1 MNLTQN
7 GAADYINIVGGVI
20 IYTILPRIM
29 AQAFILFQQLFTPA
43 GNYTKPMFIT

>member
-20 IYTILPRIM
+20 IYVTGPMKINHVS
-29 AQAFILFQQLFTPA
+29 A
-43 GNYTKPMFIT
+43 NYIELYLC